1 MNRARRRH
9 LVIAVTAVLA
19 SPSVLRAQTP
29 DKTVKRVGLL
39 IGGSDSTRA
48 HLERALVESLR
59 EQGYVEGRNLLI
71 ERRYGNQGG
80 TAQLRALA
88 KELEALKLDA
98 VVTTCTPSTRSMK
111 DETSTTPIVMASV
124 SDPVGQ
130 GVIAS
135 LAKPGGNVT
144 GTSSQAEDIL
154 PKMLEYFA
162 AVLPRSASIAV
173 LGDKWNPVHSR
184 LWRQVLQLS
193 PATGLRPTRYEIGS
207 SSEIEAA
214 IEAAAREGAA
224 GLFVL
229 ADHPN
234 FMDHRNRIVAAAGK
248 HRLPAFYWAREFVEA
263 GGLMSYGEN
272 VSTGWRR
279 AGSYVSRV
287 VRGARPADLPVAQP
301 TTFEL
306 VINTGAARSLG
317 IAIPQSMLARADVVI
332 E

>member
-1 MNRARRRH
+1 
-9 LVIAVTAVLA
+9 LVIAAAAVLA
-19 SPSVLRAQTP
+19 SPSVLRAQKP
-29 DKTVKRVGLL
+29 DQAVKRIGLL
-39 IGGSDSTRA
+39 IAGSNATRA

-59 EQGYVEGRNLLI
+59 EQGYVEGRNLSI

-80 TAQLRALA
+80 PAQLRVLA
-88 KELEALKLDA
+88 RELESLKLDA

-135 LAKPGGNVT
+135 LAKPGANVT

-162 AVLPRSASIAV
+162 AVLPRAAPIAV
-173 LGDKWNPVHSR
+173 LGDRRNPVHSR
-184 LWRQVLQLS
+184 IWEQILQLGQ
-193 PATGLRPTRYEIGS
+193 ATGLRPTRHEIGN

-229 ADHPN
+229 ADHPI

-306 VINTGAARSLG
+306 VINTRAARSLG